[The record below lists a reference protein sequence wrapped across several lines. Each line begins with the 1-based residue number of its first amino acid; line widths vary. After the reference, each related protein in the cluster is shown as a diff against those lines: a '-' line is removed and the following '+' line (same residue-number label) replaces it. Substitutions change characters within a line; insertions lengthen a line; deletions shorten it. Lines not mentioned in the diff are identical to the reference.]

1 MSISVTLL
9 CSPAARQTFEQA
21 LDLPEGATVS
31 EAVLA
36 SGLDGQFPALDWRAL
51 TPGVWGKV
59 VGWDRV
65 LQQDDRLEQPCVAG
79 GSEGRPTRA
88 LPAPGKSRRWTVRP
102 SARRRESRLLALAR
116 RRLPAP

>member
-9 CSPAARQTFEQA
+9 CSPAARQTFEQV

-65 LQQDDRLEQPCVAG
+65 LQQDDRLELC
-79 GSEGRPTRA
+79 RA
-88 LPAPGKSRRWTVRP
+88 LLVDPKVARRERFQRQGSRAAGLF
-102 SARRRESRLLALAR
+102 ARRREDGKAGY
-116 RRLPAP
+116 

>member
-65 LQQDDRLEQPCVAG
+65 LQQDDRLELC
-79 GSEGRPTRA
+79 RA
-88 LPAPGKSRRWTVRP
+88 LLVDPKVARRERFQRQGSRAAGLF
-102 SARRRESRLLALAR
+102 ARRREGGKAGY
-116 RRLPAP
+116 

>member
-65 LQQDDRLEQPCVAG
+65 LQQDDRLELC
-79 GSEGRPTRA
+79 RA
-88 LPAPGKSRRWTVRP
+88 LLVDPKV
-102 SARRRESRLLALAR
+102 ARRERFQRQGSRAA
-116 RRLPAP
+116 

>member
-65 LQQDDRLEQPCVAG
+65 LQQDDRLELC
-79 GSEGRPTRA
+79 RA
-88 LPAPGKSRRWTVRP
+88 LLVDPKVARRERFQRQGSRPAGLF
-102 SARRRESRLLALAR
+102 ARRREGGKAGY
-116 RRLPAP
+116 

>member
-65 LQQDDRLEQPCVAG
+65 LQQDDRLELC
-79 GSEGRPTRA
+79 RA
-88 LPAPGKSRRWTVRP
+88 LLVDPKVARRERFQRQGSRAAGLF
-102 SARRRESRLLALAR
+102 ARRREGGKAGD
-116 RRLPAP
+116 

>member
-1 MSISVTLL
+1 MSFSVTLL

-65 LQQDDRLEQPCVAG
+65 LQQDDRLELC
-79 GSEGRPTRA
+79 RA
-88 LPAPGKSRRWTVRP
+88 LLVDPKVARRERFQRQGSRAAGLF
-102 SARRRESRLLALAR
+102 ARRREGGKAGY
-116 RRLPAP
+116 

>member
-59 VGWDRV
+59 VGWGRV
-65 LQQDDRLEQPCVAG
+65 LQQDDRLELC
-79 GSEGRPTRA
+79 RA
-88 LPAPGKSRRWTVRP
+88 LLVDPKVARRERFQRQGSRAAGLF
-102 SARRRESRLLALAR
+102 ARRREGGKAGY
-116 RRLPAP
+116 